1 MCKKNNSMGFAFG
14 ILAGIVGGIAAGLL
28 YAPKPGKE
36 FREDIKKTVMDA
48 AEKYSPEIQKAKKQ
62 AMDMIKGSKC
72 KIEMEYKKFLDNMKA
87 EKLAEAKNIETDVYN
102 M

>member
-1 MCKKNNSMGFAFG
+1 MSKKESSICFAVG
-14 ILAGIVGGIAAGLL
+14 ILAGIVGGITAGLL

-36 FREDIKKTVMDA
+36 FRNDIKNAVIDA

-62 AMDMIKGSKC
+62 AIDIIKSSKY
-72 KIEMEYKKFLDNMKA
+72 KIENQYKNFLDNMKA
-87 EKLAEAKNIETDVYN
+87 QKLANAKNIETDVYN

>member
-1 MCKKNNSMGFAFG
+1 MSKKDNSICFALG
-14 ILAGIVGGIAAGLL
+14 ILAGVVGGVAAGLL

-36 FREDIKKTVMDA
+36 FREDVKNAVINA

-62 AMDMIKGSKC
+62 AIDIIKNSKY
-72 KIEMEYKKFLDNMKA
+72 KIEKEYKNFLDNMKA
-87 EKLAEAKNIETDVYN
+87 EKLACAKNIETDVYN

>member
-1 MCKKNNSMGFAFG
+1 MCKKDNSICFALG
-14 ILAGIVGGIAAGLL
+14 ILAGIVGGIAAGAL

-36 FREDIKKTVMDA
+36 FRDDIKKTVIDV

-62 AMDMIKGSKC
+62 ALDIIKNSKY
-72 KIEMEYKKFLDNMKA
+72 KIEEQYNNFLDNMKA
-87 EKLAEAKNIETDVYN
+87 EKLANAKNIETDVYN

>member
-1 MCKKNNSMGFAFG
+1 MCKKDNSICSAIV
-14 ILAGIVGGIAAGLL
+14 ILTGIVGGIAAGLL

-36 FREDIKKTVMDA
+36 FREDIKNTVIDV

-62 AMDMIKGSKC
+62 AIDIIKSSKY
-72 KIEMEYKKFLDNMKA
+72 KIESEYKNFLDNIKA
-87 EKLAEAKNIETDVYN
+87 QKLANAKNIETDVYN